1 MKATNDDLVTREELK
16 GIADQFRRYLE
27 IAKDLTFEGMIITW
41 MQNPYSVLTEED
53 EEVRRVAGLLH
64 ITTQLLIKHDVLPAN
79 LKPKY
84 VKIGEEG
91 SEVIYCRQH
100 NGYSINY
107 HWDVHKQEVVKVDIS
122 DALNKMG
129 ITNLG
134 KFLST
139 DEGLDIINQ
148 YQRDFP
154 ERSLFGEDGLLNLYK
169 DSLT

>member
-41 MQNPYSVLTEED
+41 MQNPYSVLAEED
-53 EEVRRVAGLLH
+53 EEVRRVAGLIH
-64 ITTQLLIKHDVLPAN
+64 ITTQLLIKHGILNAT
-79 LKPKY
+79 LQPKY
-84 VKIGEEG
+84 MKIGERGTEI
-91 SEVIYCRQH
+91 IYCRQH

-107 HWDVHKQEVVKVDIS
+107 HWDVIKQDVTKVDIS
-122 DALNKMG
+122 DALRKMG
-129 ITNLG
+129 ITNLEH
-134 KFLST
+134 FLST

-154 ERSLFGEDGLLNLYK
+154 ERPLFGENGLLKLYK
-169 DSLT
+169 GSM

>member
-1 MKATNDDLVTREELK
+1 
-16 GIADQFRRYLE
+16 
-27 IAKDLTFEGMIITW
+27 
-41 MQNPYSVLTEED
+41 
-53 EEVRRVAGLLH
+53 
-64 ITTQLLIKHDVLPAN
+64 
-79 LKPKY
+79 
-84 VKIGEEG
+84 
-91 SEVIYCRQH
+91 
-100 NGYSINY
+100 
-107 HWDVHKQEVVKVDIS
+107 VKVDIS